1 MGDKHRAV
9 LNGMKGY
16 YNPKTG
22 EVRFGRCVY
31 SSIAVAVKY
40 LSEK

>member
-1 MGDKHRAV
+1 MGDTHRAV
-9 LNGMKGY
+9 LNGKKGY

-40 LSEK
+40 LKDK

>member
-1 MGDKHRAV
+1 
-9 LNGMKGY
+9 MKGY

-22 EVRFGRCVY
+22 EVKFGRCVY

-40 LSEK
+40 LK

>member
-1 MGDKHRAV
+1 MGDIHIAV

-22 EVRFGRCVY
+22 EAKFGRCVY

-40 LSEK
+40 LK